1 MTAKLTQAVVAKGA
15 FFAAGIL
22 REGEAARV
30 IPDGPWWS
38 GPAAAEVTP
47 VGAVEASGSVVEGQG
62 PTEPPRAGEGSG
74 TGAWREYATALGLKV
89 ADDASRADI
98 IAAVDAR

>member
-1 MTAKLTQAVVAKGA
+1 MTAKLKQAVVAKGA

-38 GPAAAEVTP
+38 GPAAVEVTP
-47 VGAVEASGSVVEGQG
+47 EGVVVASEAVVEGQG
-62 PTEPPRAGEGSG
+62 TTEPPRAGEGSG
-74 TGAWREYATALGLKV
+74 TEVWREYATALGLEI